1 MNMKEEDEIIRKC
14 GNGNHFTVP
23 QGYFDHLTES
33 IMEQL
38 PEREVVQKKQPLR
51 STKRLKPWIFV
62 AAACACILVGI
73 RFMVDF
79 NTAEEIVSQPVHSER
94 EALSDQE
101 VQTMMKR
108 SMVDDYSLYEDLTEA
123 E

>member
-1 MNMKEEDEIIRKC
+1 MKEEDEIMRKC

-23 QGYFDHLTES
+23 EGYFNHLTES

-38 PEREVVQKKQPLR
+38 PERSATKKKQSILH
-51 STKRLKPWIFV
+51 SKHLKPWLFV
-62 AAACACILVGI
+62 AAACACIFVGI

-79 NTAEEIVSQPVHSER
+79 NSADEIVAQPIHAEK
-94 EALSDQE
+94 EALSEQE

-108 SMVDDYSLYEDLTEA
+108 SMVDDYSLYQDLTEA